1 MQQYPEAVMDANRSA
16 TPSGSSTPALNLPEI
31 ENQLTTLGFRPAH
44 IRSCMTAMSSAYARL
59 HSSSS
64 SLNDP
69 LVLSLSFL
77 SPLEAGIEWL
87 LLHLPEDDLPP
98 RYRPTSSSSDFVTG
112 ASAKS
117 GGKDGLVKGW
127 LADKMVKKAGFP
139 RKAVDAVLDGHS
151 EQGAVLDELG
161 RRLCGFEPTP
171 DVWAGDEADT
181 ATRDAAREEELLAL
195 EAVLGDRFVKHS
207 DTEYSIQLESHTS
220 RDIIHLNFIFD
231 PTSPYPSS
239 QYPESPPP
247 FFISSE
253 TIPSYMRLYL
263 HRSLL
268 EQFRDPERYDLRGVL
283 EGGAGGAVLSMVEH
297 LETVLP
303 KVLENPP
310 DVGKVTEHLVP
321 KVEEV
326 KRELSGEVRRKVQK
340 RSNGTAK
347 RKVYS
352 PEEHEGVKRRRD
364 DSFARPA
371 YAKMLADRAKLP
383 AWKERDN
390 IVQALEKSRV
400 LVVVGEVSLPLWF
413 QVGYAADPIRLVVV
427 RGELSVGR
435 YGQMDKADL
444 TVPNSPSSC
453 SITKSPPLAAHP
465 PISSSP
471 SHVESQLWASP
482 PVSPKNGSKM
492 STRTPRPSVMP
503 SEVNG
508 ELVGIRS
515 CSSALLELSC
525 AGWDRVIRI

>member
-435 YGQMDKADL
+435 YG
-444 TVPNSPSSC
+444 
-453 SITKSPPLAAHP
+453 
-465 PISSSP
+465 
-471 SHVESQLWASP
+471 
-482 PVSPKNGSKM
+482 
-492 STRTPRPSVMP
+492 
-503 SEVNG
+503 
-508 ELVGIRS
+508 
-515 CSSALLELSC
+515 
-525 AGWDRVIRI
+525 